1 MWGTWSTRCGDGQP
15 GCNAGAICRGAL
27 RGRRTQ
33 RAMVENTCDMTT
45 DEDLQK
51 YLFSKYAGHA
61 LSRDSTTAPKS
72 DNAPPQDWLPKYLDE
87 KAEQEWAITSASDES
102 AKSSQ
107 RELDEEYRRACEE
120 WEEGVR
126 QLQVAF
132 QVILI
137 PLIGKWVGRRW
148 SYWRTLAS
156 LY

>member
-1 MWGTWSTRCGDGQP
+1 MWRRP
-15 GCNAGAICRGAL
+15 GCNAGGTGRGAGC
-27 RGRRTQ
+27 GRPTR
-33 RAMVENTCDMTT
+33 RAMVENTYERTT
-45 DEDLQK
+45 EEDLQK

-61 LSRDSTTAPKS
+61 LSRDSTTAPKN
-72 DNAPPQDWLPKYLDE
+72 DDAPPGDWLPKYLDE
-87 KAEQEWAITSASDES
+87 KAEKEWAITSTSDES
-102 AKSSQ
+102 ATSSQ

-132 QVILI
+132 QVVLI

-148 SYWRTLAS
+148 SYWRTLAT